1 MTRKAITT
9 SIVSASLLLSSFGF
23 VYAGDLVIDGNGT
36 GSTNKIKVE
45 DVCNSTV
52 AQFNDAAVE
61 VLVDAKSS
69 TGKNQA
75 NSNTGSDVEVETGEA
90 KTEAGVEVVTGGN
103 VAEANNCCDCGLGE
117 LDATIKDNG
126 SDSYNKVKV
135 EELKNTTAAQHNNAL
150 VGVLANLKAKNGKNK
165 ANDNTGGNVTVKT
178 GKASSLFSLFASFGS
193 NVLVP

>member
-1 MTRKAITT
+1 MIRKAIT
-9 SIVSASLLLSSFGF
+9 SGVISASLLISSFGL
-23 VYAGDLVIDGNGT
+23 VYADLEIDGNGDN
-36 GSTNKIKVE
+36 STNLIKVE
-45 DVCNSTV
+45 DTCNSTV

-75 NSNTGSDVEVETGEA
+75 NSNTDSDVEVNTGKA

-126 SDSYNKVKV
+126 SESFNKVKV
-135 EELKNTTAAQHNNAL
+135 EELKNTTAAQHNSAL
-150 VGVLANLKAKNGKNK
+150 VGVLANLKAKTGKNK
-165 ANDNTGGNVTVKT
+165 ANDNTGGSVTLKT